1 MDLGD
6 DLRSVHFLP
15 FPTPRKEYYDPVVE
29 RQVGRMQAVIVL
41 VRAVRDKNTLPV
53 KVCLCVRKGLQSADL
68 GYRHR

>member
-29 RQVGRMQAVIVL
+29 RQVARMQAVIVL
-41 VRAVRDKNTLPV
+41 VRAVRDKHTRPV
-53 KVCLCVRKGLQSADL
+53 KASLI
-68 GYRHR
+68 